1 MPKRAEALEIDV
13 GGRAVRVSNPG
24 KLMFPEAGV
33 TKEDL
38 VRYYIAVGAGMLA
51 AVRDRPLT
59 LRRYPDG
66 VDGESFFQKR
76 VPKGAP
82 DWLET
87 VQIRFPSGRA
97 ADEICPTEVAVLAW
111 AANLGTLE
119 FHPWPV
125 SRADVEHPAQLRV
138 DFDPQPGTSFR
149 DAVTVAREARE
160 LLAELG
166 MTGFVKTSG
175 GRGVHLSMRIV
186 PEWDFVQVRRAVIA
200 LGRELE
206 RRLPALVT
214 TSWWKEE
221 RGERIFIDYNQAAR
235 DRTIVAAYSARAVPE
250 ATVSAPVTWEELDQ
264 VEPGD
269 FTVATMPARQAAV
282 ADPHAG
288 LNGPDAEAFRLDPL
302 LEMSAADER
311 DRDLGDLP
319 YPPDYPKMPGE
330 PPRVQPSRKNPLNWL
345 SGPWPGWLS
354 RGAVRFQADGAA
366 DIRVTFHAESRHIA
380 DQLDDP
386 AFELGVAVDGSRL
399 GQPPG
404 RHDELAQAHMA
415 FRWRGE
421 PPRGVVGR
429 GLEPAQGGPF
439 VGRTVERRDAGKHRH
454 EVLNIHRH
462 GGRFGSHVPGHTR
475 DCTGAD
481 PAQKPKRSPR
491 PWLTMAMTRCTVSG
505 GRSAVTM
512 RVNITP

>member
-1 MPKRAEALEIDV
+1 LLYRGRMPKRAEAVEIDL
-13 GGRAVRVSNPG
+13 GGRAVRVSSPA
-24 KLMFPEAGV
+24 KLMFPGAGV

-51 AVRDRPLT
+51 AVRGRPLT

-66 VDGESFFQKR
+66 VEGESFFQKR

-87 VQIRFPSGRA
+87 VQIRFPSGRT
-97 ADEICPTEVAVLAW
+97 ADEVCPTEVAVLAW

-125 SRADVEHPAQLRV
+125 SRADVEHPDQLRV

-149 DAVTVAREARE
+149 DAVTVVRAARE
-160 LLAELG
+160 LLGELG

-175 GRGVHLSMRIV
+175 GRGVHLGVRIV
-186 PEWDFVQVRRAVIA
+186 PEWDFIQVRRAVIA

-269 FTVATMPARQAAV
+269 FTVATMPARYAAV
-282 ADPHAG
+282 PDPHAG
-288 LNGPDAEAFRLDPL
+288 LNGPDAEAFRLDRL

-330 PPRVQPSRKNPLNWL
+330 PPRVQPSRKNPLNW
-345 SGPWPGWLS
+345 
-354 RGAVRFQADGAA
+354 
-366 DIRVTFHAESRHIA
+366 
-380 DQLDDP
+380 
-386 AFELGVAVDGSRL
+386 
-399 GQPPG
+399 
-404 RHDELAQAHMA
+404 
-415 FRWRGE
+415 
-421 PPRGVVGR
+421 
-429 GLEPAQGGPF
+429 
-439 VGRTVERRDAGKHRH
+439 
-454 EVLNIHRH
+454 
-462 GGRFGSHVPGHTR
+462 
-475 DCTGAD
+475 
-481 PAQKPKRSPR
+481 
-491 PWLTMAMTRCTVSG
+491 
-505 GRSAVTM
+505 
-512 RVNITP
+512 